1 MITYILD
8 DKQDIKLLNTKE
20 DIIFSNYLTF
30 ALDVT
35 GKSIYGVLNKLIY
48 TDQFKLNVD
57 KSMELLSKR
66 TQKIIRLRYG
76 LDDGIKHT
84 RAEIGKIFN
93 IKGDR
98 ARTLEES
105 GIRYIKK
112 SNRVNY
118 LEKYTTI
125 YKNVDNS
132 LYEELLIRELENY
145 LFDDKY
151 GIVNEFLNNLGIKMA
166 IKKSPFFNQN
176 KKKGLQL
183 ENKPLEELNLD
194 LRLKM
199 CLERAGYTNL
209 LEILPLKDN
218 HDELLKIRNIGKM
231 AAQRLTDWLNDYET
245 NMLDMYSDTET
256 ISISL
261 IHGSHTEHFNF
272 FIINTYKIATVIID
286 YLKDNYDLIIN
297 EDIDE
302 ITKVIAFKNGYI
314 TKELF
319 TTNLESIKREKTHY
333 LFYHPLQKYEKMIES
348 YVLFGKCTYKDSDEK
363 TIFSLKN
370 AFTVSEG
377 SILNFYKNHE
387 KYIQYK
393 RRDEFSTI
401 SLNILNKNNI

>member
-1 MITYILD
+1 MINYVLD
-8 DKQDIKLLNTKE
+8 DKLNIKILNTKE
-20 DIIFSNYLTF
+20 DVIFSNYLTF

-35 GKSIYGVLNKLIY
+35 GKAIYGVLNKLIY
-48 TDQFKLNVD
+48 TDQFKSDVD
-57 KSMELLSKR
+57 KSMELLSNR

-84 RAEIGKIFN
+84 RAEIGKILN
-93 IKGDR
+93 IKGER

-112 SNRVNY
+112 SNRAKY
-118 LEKYTTI
+118 LEKYTTV

-132 LYEELLIRELENY
+132 LFEELLIRELENY

-151 GIVNEFLNNLGIKMA
+151 GIVNEFLNNLGIKMT

-183 ENKPLEELNLD
+183 ENKSLEELNLD

-245 NMLDMYSDTET
+245 NMLDMYSETET
-256 ISISL
+256 ISVSL
-261 IHGSHTEHFNF
+261 VHGSHTEHFNF
-272 FIINTYKIATVIID
+272 FNINTYKIATVIID

-302 ITKVIAFKNGYI
+302 ITKVIAFKKGYI

-319 TTNLESIKREKTHY
+319 TVNLESIKREKTHY
-333 LFYHPLQKYEKMIES
+333 LFSHPLQKYEKMVES
-348 YVLFGKCTYKDSDEK
+348 YVLFGKCTYKDNDEK
-363 TIFSLKN
+363 TISSLKN
-370 AFTVSEG
+370 VFAVTEG
-377 SILNFYKNHE
+377 SILNYYKDAERFIDYKNRTSFNSVS
-387 KYIQYK
+387 K
-393 RRDEFSTI
+393 S
-401 SLNILNKNNI
+401 ILK